1 MLTIKNTSPV
11 IDDGTHTPNSV
22 KSYFCTMPENTRL
35 HELLAENEQAFI
47 EALFKAYF
55 PMVCKTIYRLV
66 QDAPVAEDLAQELFI
81 KIWNKRNSLQDI
93 YFKAYLHKSAIN
105 MALDYLDKTRR
116 KGQHTPLDETMVLV
130 QSAHSGQNIQQ
141 TKIHIQEAINR
152 LPEKCREIFILS
164 RYEEMSYREI
174 ADTLNISVKT
184 VENQVIT
191 ALKKLRVSL
200 QEYLQAYLLVI
211 ATPLYPLF
219 LNF

>member
-1 MLTIKNTSPV
+1 MLTIKNAFSV
-11 IDDGTHTPNSV
+11 IHEDTHTPNGV
-22 KSYFCTMPENTRL
+22 KSYFCAMPENTRL
-35 HELLAENEQAFI
+35 HELLAENEQAFM

-66 QDAPVAEDLAQELFI
+66 QDAPASEDLAQELFI
-81 KIWNKRNSLQDI
+81 KIWNKRNNLQDI

-116 KGQHTPLDETMVLV
+116 KGPHTSLDETMTLV
-130 QSAHSGQNIQQ
+130 QTAPTGQNIQQ
-141 TKIHIQEAINR
+141 TKMHIQDAINR

-174 ADTLNISVKT
+174 AGALNISVKT

-200 QEYLQAYLLVI
+200 QEYLQVYLLII
-211 ATPLYPLF
+211 AMALYPLF